1 MSRDAQSSKDWQGRK
16 TENEGFLQGE
26 KGFEGLSLG
35 EKGFEGL
42 SLREKGLQ
50 QRDFD
55 QFWPRPASE
64 RSGSNPC
71 QDAWHRPYL

>member
-35 EKGFEGL
+35 EKG
-42 SLREKGLQ
+42 LQ

-55 QFWPRPASE
+55 QIWPRPASE